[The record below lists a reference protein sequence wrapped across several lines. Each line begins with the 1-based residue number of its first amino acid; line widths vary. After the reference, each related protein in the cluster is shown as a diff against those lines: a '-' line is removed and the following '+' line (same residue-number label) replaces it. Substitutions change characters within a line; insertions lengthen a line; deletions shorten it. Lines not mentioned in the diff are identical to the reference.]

1 MTGKGALILLFEHRC
16 AMENPKVKFGNLTSH
31 DLFFTF
37 SYDFCSKN
45 MNMGL
50 FQIGSTHY
58 RNLTRAMHD
67 RVMSWS

>member
-1 MTGKGALILLFEHRC
+1 MTGKDAIILLFEHHC
-16 AMENPKVKFGNLTSH
+16 AVENPKVILENLPSH

-37 SYDFCSKN
+37 SYNFCSKN
-45 MNMGL
+45 VKVFL
-50 FQIGSTHY
+50 IGSTHY

>member
-1 MTGKGALILLFEHRC
+1 MGAIILLFEQHC
-16 AMENPKVKFGNLTSH
+16 AVENPKAILGYLTSH

-45 MNMGL
+45 VKMGL
-50 FQIGSTHY
+50 FLIGSTHY

-67 RVMSWS
+67 RVM